1 MVNIAIYYQKSEQET
16 SEDAVNRI
24 NELIQVLEE
33 QHKIKGVFID
43 RQVESN
49 ALMELLSSSL
59 SEIECIYINKPFE
72 NEFDS
77 ELVHQLARTENFK
90 IKYFDEI

>member
-16 SEDAVNRI
+16 SEDSVNRI

-33 QHKIKGVFID
+33 PHTIKGVFID

-49 ALMELLSSSL
+49 ALIELLSSPL
-59 SEIECIYINKPFE
+59 SQIEFIYINKPFK

>member
-1 MVNIAIYYQKSEQET
+1 MNIAIYYQKSEKET

-24 NELIQVLEE
+24 DELIQVLEE
-33 QHKIKGVFID
+33 QHTIKGVFID

-49 ALMELLSSSL
+49 ALMELLSTIL
-59 SEIECIYINKPFE
+59 SEIEFIYINRPFE

-77 ELVHQLARTENFK
+77 ELVHQLARTENFN
-90 IKYFDEI
+90 IKYFYEI

>member
-1 MVNIAIYYQKSEQET
+1 MVNIAIYYQKCEQET
-16 SEDAVNRI
+16 SVDAVNRI
-24 NELIQVLEE
+24 NEFIQVLED
-33 QHKIKGVFID
+33 QHTIKGVFID
-43 RQVESN
+43 RQGESN
-49 ALMELLSSSL
+49 ALMELLSSPL

-77 ELVHQLARTENFK
+77 ELVYQLVRTENFK